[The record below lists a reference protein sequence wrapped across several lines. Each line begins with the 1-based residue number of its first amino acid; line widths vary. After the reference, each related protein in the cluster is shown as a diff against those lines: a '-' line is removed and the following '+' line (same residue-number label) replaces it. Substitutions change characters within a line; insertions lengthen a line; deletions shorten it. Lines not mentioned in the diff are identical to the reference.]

1 MGRRVAILQSNY
13 IPWKG
18 YFDLIK
24 SVDSFIIYDV
34 AQFTKN
40 DWRNRNRI
48 KGPGGLVWLT
58 IPVVHRFGQSIEE
71 TVVSDPR
78 WTERHWKSIV
88 QSYARAAHF
97 AELKGW
103 AEELYLG
110 SAAERRL
117 SEINHRFLV
126 AICRLLGIET
136 RLSWASQYGLVA
148 GRTERLVDLCRKAGA
163 TEYLS
168 GPAARAYLD
177 QELFDAAGIKVT
189 YADYSGYPQYRQL
202 FPPFEESV
210 SILDLLFNE
219 GTCAGRFMKCLSSPP
234 TSQQLREES
243 CRVQTPERDGC
254 RAGL

>member
-18 YFDLIK
+18 YFDIIK
-24 SVDSFIIYDV
+24 SVDHFIIYDV
-34 AQFTKN
+34 AQYTKN

-48 KGPGGLVWLT
+48 KCPGGPAWLT

-78 WTERHWKSIV
+78 WAARHWRTIV

-97 AELKGW
+97 SELKGW
-103 AEELYLG
+103 AEELYLE

-117 SEINHRFLV
+117 SSINHRFLV
-126 AICRLLGIET
+126 AICHLLGIET
-136 RLSWASQYGLVA
+136 RLSWASQYRLVA
-148 GRTERLVDLCRKAGA
+148 GRTERLVDLCRQAGG

-177 QELFDAAGIKVT
+177 EELFDAAGIKVS
-189 YADYSGYPQYRQL
+189 YFDYSAYPEYRQL
-202 FPPFEESV
+202 FPPFEQSV

-219 GTCAGRFMKCLSSPP
+219 GTGAARFMKRLSSPP
-234 TSQQLREES
+234 ASQQPREES
-243 CRVQTPERDGC
+243 CRVQTPERDSR